1 MVFCPQKSKKTR
13 IFMTGLK
20 YLLYTAM
27 ELHTKAIVKNQYN
40 INKVCCISEGQE
52 MSWNYSIIWIQHMI
66 SIMGSK

>member
-1 MVFCPQKSKKTR
+1 MVFYQQKNKKTH

-20 YLLYTAM
+20 YLLYIAM

-52 MSWNYSIIWIQHMI
+52 MLWNYSITWIQHMI
-66 SIMGSK
+66 SIMASK